1 VPRVRVVH
9 ACARACTCVSVCVR
23 VCVCACVCACA
34 CVQICVRARV
44 HVAQLGSPE
53 YQDLLFWGLF
63 WGRWGFF
70 KASGV
75 FWGRLG
81 CAKASHGRGASF

>member
-1 VPRVRVVH
+1 MSPCVPRVRVVH
-9 ACARACTCVSVCVR
+9 ACARACTCVCVCVR

-53 YQDLLFWGLF
+53 YQDL
-63 WGRWGFF
+63 GFQVAF
-70 KASGV
+70 GGPLDWPLIRKPQPCE
-75 FWGRLG
+75 R
-81 CAKASHGRGASF
+81 